1 MLTCVPPGSEGDTVL
16 IPLIG
21 QALCAGFPSPAQD
34 YIEDHIELPRW
45 MAPNP
50 SFTFLFK
57 VEGDSAVDA
66 KIFPR
71 DLLVVD
77 RSITP
82 AHGHI
87 VVVDVN
93 GERSIKRLSIRG
105 GLMQLSFENRAY
117 PKFVLPE
124 HADVQIFGVA
134 LRCIRTLYE
143 AKA

>member
-1 MLTCVPPGSEGDTVL
+1 MLVCIPTSDTSDTVL
-16 IPLIG
+16 IPLVG

-34 YIEDHIELPRW
+34 YIENHIELPRW

-57 VEGDSAVDA
+57 VDGDSAIDA

-82 AHGHI
+82 ANRHI

-93 GERSIKRLSIRG
+93 GERSIKRLSLRG
-105 GLMQLSFENRAY
+105 ERMQLSFENRTY
-117 PKFVLPE
+117 PKFVIPE

>member
-1 MLTCVPPGSEGDTVL
+1 MLVCTPASGKTETVL

-57 VEGDSAVDA
+57 VDGDSAVDA

-71 DLLVVD
+71 DILVVD
-77 RSITP
+77 RSIAP
-82 AHGHI
+82 ANGHI
-87 VVVDVN
+87 VVVDIN
-93 GERSIKRLSIRG
+93 GERSIKRLTLRRG
-105 GLMQLSFENRAY
+105 QMYLSFENRTY

-124 HADVQIFGVA
+124 HAEVQIFGVA
-134 LRCIRTLYE
+134 LRSIRTLYE